1 MAIFPNLVIVHL
13 FIVLVRILVILVLVF
28 PSFGSKLFRIVQ
40 LTVSSVAM
48 QSDDELHAAIVGEME
63 VLQPSWT
70 SRKLPRVLHNY
81 EMHRCRAAEML
92 LIACRSIPRVLHEWI
107 RMVRAYCGLKAKTR
121 RGGMKV
127 KPAVAVAWKK
137 WITWTAHLMSKR
149 RPAATVEQWRRQTEL
164 ASGGGAR

>member
-48 QSDDELHAAIVGEME
+48 QSDDELHAAIVGELEACNLMA
-63 VLQPSWT
+63 

-81 EMHRCRAAEML
+81 EMHRYRAAEML